1 MKNINIVKLKVVNR
15 TKAFELTLFSHNLNT
30 YNVKA
35 SGILLLSGT
44 IFFHEISGKLTFLML

>member
-15 TKAFELTLFSHNLNT
+15 TKAFELTLFLLNLNT

-35 SGILLLSGT
+35 FGILLLSFT
-44 IFFHEISGKLTFLML
+44 IFFFMKFRVN